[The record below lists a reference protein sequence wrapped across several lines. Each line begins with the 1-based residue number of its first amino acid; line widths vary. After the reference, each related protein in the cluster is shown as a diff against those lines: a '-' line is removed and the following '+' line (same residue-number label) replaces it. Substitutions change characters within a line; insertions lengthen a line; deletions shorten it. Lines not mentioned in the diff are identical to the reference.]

1 MIYLGLGMAIM
12 AVVTWV
18 FAQSEIV
25 RQGRIDLMANKFAAN
40 HVLDNLEIKR
50 SLLAGEFD
58 LDSWERVEVL
68 EALNKALEWQK
79 KQTK

>member
-25 RQGRIDLMANKFAAN
+25 RRGRIDLMANKFAAN